1 MSIHILYSNGEN
13 TIGSFFQSKITPFN
27 RDMNLNFEPAFSLR
41 FDKTSLKTIKTELSA
56 LIKFSDTFYIGVEN
70 GLAII
75 VVSENQTKMD
85 ITYKRSLFITIDSD
99 IDADYSINRFI
110 SILKN
115 LKSKEPV
122 ILVSTNQLMAIQDSN
137 NTYVLGNKE
146 IDSNAEI

>member
-13 TIGSFFQSKITPFN
+13 TIGSIFQSKITPFN

-85 ITYKRSLFITIDSD
+85 ITYKRSLFITNDSD

-115 LKSKEPV
+115 LNSKEPV

-137 NTYVLGNKE
+137 NTFVLANME
-146 IDSNAEI
+146 ID

>member
-13 TIGSFFQSKITPFN
+13 TIGSIFQSKITPFN

-75 VVSENQTKMD
+75 VVSENQTKMN
-85 ITYKRSLFITIDSD
+85 ITYKRSLFITNDSD

-115 LKSKEPV
+115 LNSKEPV

-137 NTYVLGNKE
+137 NTFVLANME
-146 IDSNAEI
+146 ID

>member
-13 TIGSFFQSKITPFN
+13 TIGSIFQSKITPFQ

-137 NTYVLGNKE
+137 NTYVLANKV
-146 IDSNAEI
+146 ID